1 VVRLFV
7 YIALNLLYYNQY
19 MLRKL
24 LALILMFSFV
34 SGAARTACSEPFYMG
49 DSIDTRW
56 ENGIKNMY
64 ALDFKAAEEEFRW
77 LLVSNPA
84 HPAGS
89 LALSCLLW
97 WRMSQNFDVE
107 QKPFELEN
115 EFFDYAE
122 QATEK
127 SEAMIDTAKSPQIYF
142 TLGTAYG
149 IVGRWYAL
157 QKRWWKAYVYGSK
170 AKKYLDKAVDLNP
183 EAYDAYLG
191 MGIYNYYGDTIPGV
205 LKLPALLLIHGDKK
219 KGLEQIRLTAEKGR
233 FFRSEAKLF
242 LIAILVQFEKK
253 YPEALGIAQSMIA
266 EQPDNV
272 FFQFVEVSTRYN
284 SHDWYGAISS
294 AKEFLSRHKDSPND
308 EVQKLMPLVHLIIG
322 NSNLMLQRRSE
333 AMLWL
338 NRAVSETRHPEKGY
352 VTFAYLRRAQLY
364 DLEGDRAKALDDYAI
379 AAARPNYWD
388 SKKEAKQGLK
398 KPFTEEDLYNK
409 ITSID

>member
-1 VVRLFV
+1 MAHRLSAF
-7 YIALNLLYYNQY
+7 LLICS
-19 MLRKL
+19 L
-24 LALILMFSFV
+24 LC
-34 SGAARTACSEPFYMG
+34 AAVLPARSEPFYMG

-56 ENGIKNMY
+56 ENGIKAMY
-64 ALDFKAAEEEFRW
+64 ALDFKGAEEEFRW

-127 SEAMIDTAKSPQIYF
+127 SEAMLETAKSPQIYF

-170 AKKYLDKAVDLNP
+170 AKKYLDKAVDMNP

-205 LKLPALLLIHGDKK
+205 MKLPALLLIHGDKK
-219 KGLEQIRLTAEKGR
+219 KGLQQIRLTVEKGR
-233 FFRSEAKLF
+233 FFRNEAKIF

-253 YPEALGIAQSMIA
+253 YPEALQIAQSMIA
-266 EQPDNV
+266 EQPENV
-272 FFQFVEVSTRYN
+272 FFRFVEASTRYN

-294 AKEFLSRHKDSPND
+294 AREFLNNYRDNPND
-308 EVQKLMPLVHLIIG
+308 EVQKLMPLVHLMIG
-322 NSNLMLQRRSE
+322 NSYIMLQRRAE
-333 AMLWL
+333 AMVWL
-338 NRAVSETRHPEKGY
+338 NKAVGETRHPEKGY

-364 DLEGDRAKALDDYAI
+364 DLEGDRAKALDDYAL

-388 SKKEAKQGLK
+388 SQKEAKQGLK

>member
-1 VVRLFV
+1 MTR
-7 YIALNLLYYNQY
+7 
-19 MLRKL
+19 RL
-24 LALILMFSFV
+24 LAFPLIFSLLC
-34 SGAARTACSEPFYMG
+34 AAVLPARAEPFYMG

-56 ENGIKNMY
+56 ENGIKAMY
-64 ALDFKAAEEEFRW
+64 ALDFKNAEEEFRW

-89 LALSCLLW
+89 LALACLLW

-127 SEAMIDTAKSPQIYF
+127 SEAMIKTAKSPQIYF

-205 LKLPALLLIHGDKK
+205 MKLPALLLIHGDKK
-219 KGLEQIRLTAEKGR
+219 KGLQQIRLTVEKGR
-233 FFRSEAKLF
+233 FFRNEAKIF

-253 YPEALGIAQSMIA
+253 YPEALQVAQSMIA
-266 EQPDNV
+266 EQPENV
-272 FFQFVEVSTRYN
+272 FFRFVEASTRYN
-284 SHDWYGAISS
+284 SHDWYGAINSS
-294 AKEFLSRHKDSPND
+294 KEFLANYKDDPND
-308 EVQKLMPLVHLIIG
+308 EVQKLMPLVHLMIG
-322 NSNLMLQRRSE
+322 NSYIMLQNRSE
-333 AMLWL
+333 AMAWL
-338 NRAVSETRHPEKGY
+338 NKAVGETRHPEKGY

-364 DLEGDRAKALDDYAI
+364 DLDGERAKALDDYAV

-388 SKKEAKQGLK
+388 SQKEAKQGLK
-398 KPFTEEDLYNK
+398 RPFREEDLYNK

>member
-1 VVRLFV
+1 MAHRLPAF
-7 YIALNLLYYNQY
+7 LLICS
-19 MLRKL
+19 L
-24 LALILMFSFV
+24 LC
-34 SGAARTACSEPFYMG
+34 AAVLPARSEPFYMG

-56 ENGIKNMY
+56 ENGIKAMY
-64 ALDFKAAEEEFRW
+64 ALDFKGAEEEFRW

-127 SEAMIDTAKSPQIYF
+127 SEAMLETAKSPQIYF

-170 AKKYLDKAVDLNP
+170 AKKYLDKAVDMNP

-205 LKLPALLLIHGDKK
+205 MKLPALLLIHGDKK
-219 KGLEQIRLTAEKGR
+219 KGLQQIRLTVEKGR
-233 FFRSEAKLF
+233 FFRNEAKIF

-253 YPEALGIAQSMIA
+253 YPEALQIAQSMIA
-266 EQPDNV
+266 EQPENV
-272 FFQFVEVSTRYN
+272 FFRFVEASTRYN

-294 AKEFLSRHKDSPND
+294 AREFLNNYRDNPND
-308 EVQKLMPLVHLIIG
+308 EVQKLMPLVHLMIG
-322 NSNLMLQRRSE
+322 NSYIMLQRRAE
-333 AMLWL
+333 AMVWL
-338 NRAVSETRHPEKGY
+338 NKAVGETRHPEKGY

-364 DLEGDRAKALDDYAI
+364 DLEGDRARALDDYAL

-388 SKKEAKQGLK
+388 SQKEAKQGLK